1 MDIKEK
7 GNFKNIS
14 INDAGTGVIVTKRIN
29 EEWAKKHAHMYA
41 DGYNPSGPGRVFRAK
56 DSGCLTSENQR
67 IIVQIPENN

>member
-29 EEWAKKHAHMYA
+29 EEWAKKHAHLYA
-41 DGYNPSGPGRVFRAK
+41 DGPNSV
-56 DSGCLTSENQR
+56 TS
-67 IIVQIPENN
+67 